1 MTLRDLIVHKRD
13 GGALSAAEWQFV
25 AQGVATDR
33 FPDYQVSA
41 LLMACVLKGM
51 TSAETVALTDAM
63 LHSGK
68 SLDFSHLDCP
78 RIDKHSTGGVGDKVS
93 LVLAP
98 LVAACGVAVP
108 MVSGRGLG
116 HTGGTLDKLEAIPG
130 FNTRLSLADAARQVE
145 RIGCVIIGQ
154 TDEIAPADRKLYA
167 MRDATGTVAAMPLI
181 AASIMSKKLAEGLT
195 GLVLDVKTGLGAFLP
210 TIDEELALAKQMVAL
225 GEHHGCPVVVLLSNM
240 DFPLGR
246 ECGNGNEVAESVE
259 ALRGGG
265 PADLREL
272 TLRLGAEMLVL
283 GGAAPDI
290 AAATSRLEQALASGA
305 ALDKFREMVVA
316 QGGNASVCDVPADV
330 LVQPKMRVP
339 YVATR
344 DGVVQQ
350 VNALA
355 VGRGITALGGGRQ
368 AMEDRIDHSVGFTMR
383 AIPGDSVRAGDVL
396 AEILAA
402 DSDGASAGRA
412 ALDEAITIGDAPVLL
427 PPLISHRVTSAGVE
441 RVG

>member
-1 MTLRDLIVHKRD
+1 
-13 GGALSAAEWQFV
+13 
-25 AQGVATDR
+25 
-33 FPDYQVSA
+33 
-41 LLMACVLKGM
+41 
-51 TSAETVALTDAM
+51 
-63 LHSGK
+63 
-68 SLDFSHLDCP
+68 
-78 RIDKHSTGGVGDKVS
+78 
-93 LVLAP
+93 
-98 LVAACGVAVP
+98 
-108 MVSGRGLG
+108 
-116 HTGGTLDKLEAIPG
+116 
-130 FNTRLSLADAARQVE
+130 
-145 RIGCVIIGQ
+145 
-154 TDEIAPADRKLYA
+154 
-167 MRDATGTVAAMPLI
+167 
-181 AASIMSKKLAEGLT
+181 
-195 GLVLDVKTGLGAFLP
+195 
-210 TIDEELALAKQMVAL
+210 
-225 GEHHGCPVVVLLSNM
+225 M